1 MTTNKHI
8 IALHGA
14 GMKASV
20 WEPLAVQLQSSCVA
34 LALPQPPLPSI
45 ESMAAWL
52 EAQLNKHTQGSVILM
67 GHSMGAL
74 MVLEAAKNPAVTG
87 VVLIGAAAQ
96 MPVHPDLLKQAQA
109 TPDVAA
115 GLILKWGVSSA
126 QPPDVAAAVKL
137 HMQSATLFN
146 DLSACNAY
154 QHGTAAAQAI
164 NKPALVL
171 SGADDKLT
179 KAEAGR
185 ALADLM
191 HARFQQFAGSGHML
205 MIENPVEIAKEINS
219 FAAAL
224 QN

>member
-1 MTTNKHI
+1 MTTIKHI

-20 WEPLAVQLQSSCVA
+20 WETLAVNLSSSCVA
-34 LALPQPPLPSI
+34 LALPQPPLSSI

-52 EAQLNKHTQGSVILM
+52 VTQLNKHAQGSVILM

-74 MVLEAAKNPAVTG
+74 MVLETAQNSAVAG
-87 VVLIGAAAQ
+87 VILIGAAAQ

-126 QPPDVAAAVKL
+126 QPPEVQQAVRQ
-137 HMQSATLFN
+137 HMQPATLFN

-154 QHGTAAAQAI
+154 QHG
-164 NKPALVL
+164 KPALVL

-179 KAEAGR
+179 KADAGK
-185 ALADLM
+185 ALAGLM
-191 HARFQQFAGSGHML
+191 PHGRFHQVTGSGHML

-219 FAAAL
+219 FGAAL

>member
-1 MTTNKHI
+1 
-8 IALHGA
+8 
-14 GMKASV
+14 
-20 WEPLAVQLQSSCVA
+20 VA
-34 LALPQPPLPSI
+34 LALPQPPLSSI

-52 EAQLNKHTQGSVILM
+52 VTQLNKHAQGSVILM

-74 MVLEAAKNPAVTG
+74 MVLETAQNSAVAG
-87 VVLIGAAAQ
+87 VILIGAAAQ

-126 QPPDVAAAVKL
+126 QPPEVQQAVRQ
-137 HMQSATLFN
+137 HMQPATLFN

-154 QHGTAAAQAI
+154 QHGTAAAQGI
-164 NKPALVL
+164 GKPALVL

-179 KAEAGR
+179 KADAGK
-185 ALADLM
+185 ALAGLM
-191 HARFQQFAGSGHML
+191 PHGRFHQVTGSGHML

-219 FAAAL
+219 FGAAL